1 MNFENRKDYYKILGL
16 EKKATKEEIKKNYK
30 KLALKYHPDR
40 NKDNEK
46 TKEKNENKFKEI
58 TEAYETLSDPQKRN
72 AYDNPQ
78 PEFQIMND
86 SALFRDSFPDI
97 MNQFHRMHMND
108 HMMRNS
114 VPFSFSSY
122 MHDQQPKRQ
131 GNCSKCLGTGMVT
144 QIIQRPGMTMRSS
157 QTCDKCHGSGN
168 S

>member
-1 MNFENRKDYYKILGL
+1 MNYENRKDYYKILGL
-16 EKKATKEEIKKNYK
+16 DKNATKEEIKKNYK

-40 NKDNEK
+40 NKDNKE
-46 TKEKNENKFKEI
+46 TKETNETKFKES
-58 TEAYETLSDPQKRN
+58 TEAYEILSDPQKRH

-86 SALFRDSFPDI
+86 SALFRDNFPDI
-97 MNQFHRMHMND
+97 MNQFHRMHMNE

-114 VPFSFSSY
+114 SPFAFSFY
-122 MHDQQPKRQ
+122 MHDQQPQRQ

-144 QIIQRPGMTMRSS
+144 QITQRPGMTMRSS
-157 QTCDKCHGSGN
+157 HTCDKCNGSGN